1 MKNLLIL
8 TAASIGTRE
17 NATAPTFWKTM
28 DKFIEKG
35 WNIRVISASPKDR
48 CRMEDRSTPGI
59 VVETHPVSLGKLTQI
74 RRIGQLFYIIQCRI
88 QFAVLRH
95 AGERFIRENGCTAEN
110 TVLYGDDTIGVFPCK
125 RLSRKYGM
133 KLVTRF
139 CGMWDMIH
147 YPPSFGNRIRKYP
160 SLQAYGTQ
168 ADLVISTNDGT
179 QGETILRRAGN
190 TSRILFWRNGVDI
203 PPEHTETPA
212 FFEKL
217 PPDAPVLMT
226 LSRLHR
232 GKGLFR
238 SVRAM
243 KTVKET
249 HPEARLVIC
258 GYGPERE
265 ALEKLVDDLHLRD
278 TVFFTGSIP
287 HDEVS
292 AYLQR
297 ADIFLSFYL
306 ESNLGNPIYEAM
318 RCGCAIVTS
327 DVGTTRDVIRD
338 GENGILLSPDG
349 LDESIPA
356 AICRLLDD
364 PSERARLAAGAK
376 QYAAENF
383 WTWDERTSAEEKAI
397 SELLEQAQKEA
408 KR

>member
-1 MKNLLIL
+1 MRDNIL
-8 TAASIGTRE
+8 
-17 NATAPTFWKTM
+17 
-28 DKFIEKG
+28 
-35 WNIRVISASPKDR
+35 
-48 CRMEDRSTPGI
+48 
-59 VVETHPVSLGKLTQI
+59 
-74 RRIGQLFYIIQCRI
+74 
-88 QFAVLRH
+88 
-95 AGERFIRENGCTAEN
+95 RFIRENGCTAEN

-125 RLSRKYGM
+125 RLSRKYVM

-147 YPPSFGNRIRKYP
+147 YPPSFVNRIRKYP

-217 PPDAPVLMT
+217 PSDAPVLMT

-265 ALEKLVDDLHLRD
+265 ALEKLVDDLNLRD
-278 TVFFTGSIP
+278 AVFFTGSIP
-287 HDEVS
+287 HDEVP

-297 ADIFLSFYL
+297 ADIFLSFYRIFSFFPVSL
-306 ESNLGNPIYEAM
+306 VFFKLKCY
-318 RCGCAIVTS
+318 
-327 DVGTTRDVIRD
+327 
-338 GENGILLSPDG
+338 
-349 LDESIPA
+349 
-356 AICRLLDD
+356 
-364 PSERARLAAGAK
+364 
-376 QYAAENF
+376 NF
-383 WTWDERTSAEEKAI
+383 FKI
-397 SELLEQAQKEA
+397 
-408 KR
+408 